1 MTKQQQNG
9 SKGKSR
15 EAGILLE
22 YSNHS
27 ELALDNEGFVKL
39 FPHLSERHHL
49 LEGGRLVLKYL
60 GLLPYLPELP
70 FLLLLGEALPQLQEG
85 VFPHLTG
92 GFTLQ
97 KVQLGLDQIFPAGR
111 APLPLRFGVLEVDEL
126 GDGGIFEGA
135 RPCNHP
141 LVPGLVGWL
150 SVGSR
155 PGMIGQAG
163 PLAHFKIEN
172 LFFHSN
178 S

>member
-15 EAGILLE
+15 EGQILLDN
-22 YSNHS
+22 SNHS

-39 FPHLSERHHL
+39 FPHLSESHHFL
-49 LEGGRLVLKYL
+49 KSGRLVLEYL
-60 GLLPYLPELP
+60 GLLPNLSQLPV
-70 FLLLLGEALPQLQEG
+70 LLLLGEALPQLQEG

-97 KVQLGLDQIFPAGR
+97 KLQLGLDQIFPAGG
-111 APLPLRFGVLEVDEL
+111 APLPFGFGVLKVDEL
-126 GDGGIFEGA
+126 GEGGIFEGA
-135 RPCNHP
+135 RPRNHK
-141 LVPGLVGWL
+141 LGPGLVGWL
-150 SVGSR
+150 SIGGG
-155 PGMIGQAG
+155 PGTIGLAG